1 MNPASLDEFRRQHG
15 ERTAMSVHLGGD
27 LYTLPPAP
35 DGRLRRIIQIVSDL
49 AGKPPAQLRVLDL
62 ACLEGHYGIENM

>member
-1 MNPASLDEFRRQHG
+1 
-15 ERTAMSVHLGGD
+15 MSVHLGGD

-35 DGRLRRIIQIVSDL
+35 DGRLRRILEIISDL

-62 ACLEGHYGIENM
+62 ACLQGHYGIGNV